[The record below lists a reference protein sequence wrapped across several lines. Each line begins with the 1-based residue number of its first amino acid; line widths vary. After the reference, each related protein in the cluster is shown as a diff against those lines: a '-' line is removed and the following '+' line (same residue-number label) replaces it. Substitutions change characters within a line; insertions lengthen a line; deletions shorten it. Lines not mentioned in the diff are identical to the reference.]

1 MPHLM
6 WSLICNLF
14 AVIFLPTSLTG
25 KRFET
30 KLVAQKESS
39 WWVDKK
45 NPNWLINI
53 LPRNVNCQTWL
64 TLLINLSRGNQ
75 LAENGQNFR
84 VLSRSLQANRV

>member
-14 AVIFLPTSLTG
+14 AVIFFPTSLTG

-45 NPNWLINI
+45 K
-53 LPRNVNCQTWL
+53 L
-64 TLLINLSRGNQ
+64 TGLLIYYQEMLT
-75 LAENGQNFR
+75 
-84 VLSRSLQANRV
+84 VKPD